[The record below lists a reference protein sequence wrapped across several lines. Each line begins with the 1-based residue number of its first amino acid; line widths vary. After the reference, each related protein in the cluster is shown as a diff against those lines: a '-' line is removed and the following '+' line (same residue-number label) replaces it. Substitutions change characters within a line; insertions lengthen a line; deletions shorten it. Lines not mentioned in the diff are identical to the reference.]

1 MNTAEHLTT
10 ATFKEMTM
18 ANTDDTSKQQPSP
31 TTGVSAA
38 TSRLE
43 QAIDAE
49 RARLLQVHS
58 VLHCLYEVLLYAE
71 GEDAANYAEAA
82 HLAAMLIDDVV
93 VNLDLVKLRPM
104 VEAIQR
110 TARLEGRYTPPEPR
124 DDAVREPRAVYIV
137 H

>member
-1 MNTAEHLTT
+1 
-10 ATFKEMTM
+10 M
-18 ANTDDTSKQQPSP
+18 ADTDDASKKTPAAP
-31 TTGVSAA
+31 TTPNTSAE

-58 VLHCLYEVLLYAE
+58 VLHCLYEVLLYAD
-71 GEDAANYAEAA
+71 GEDTTTYAEAA

-93 VNLDLVKLRPM
+93 AHLDPVKLRPM
-104 VEAIQR
+104 IEAIQR
-110 TARLEGRYTPPEPR
+110 TAKLEGRYAPPAP
-124 DDAVREPRAVYIV
+124 DAVREPRAVYV